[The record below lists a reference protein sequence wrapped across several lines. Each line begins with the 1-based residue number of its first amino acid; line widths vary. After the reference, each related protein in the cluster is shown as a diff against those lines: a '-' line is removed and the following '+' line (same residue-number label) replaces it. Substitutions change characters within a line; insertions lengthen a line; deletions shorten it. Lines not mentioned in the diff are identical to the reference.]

1 MSSLSDSLPSPSLD
15 SPSPLPAPSP
25 SPPPAPAPPRP
36 IPPSSSSSSSLPDA
50 APRPSPSLAPPPPPP
65 PPSSSSSSSSPPCPR
80 AEWVVLSL
88 GRRRQRLLLALTL
101 LPCLFLSFILSSDT
115 LLTRAPPHRCAL
127 PPPAALAPALRPL
140 PLPQLLNMSL
150 PGEGGA
156 LSQCQQYP
164 FQNGTPAAPPT
175 LPVACQR
182 GWVYNR
188 TEGLRDNMVTEW
200 DLVCERYW
208 MVPVEEVC
216 FMLGVLTGCLLL
228 GYTADRC
235 GRLKA
240 LLSSLSLSAV
250 FGVLVCVAPSPSI
263 FIITRFLLAAATAGA
278 YLTLY
283 ITRVEL
289 CDPSLRLMVTMA
301 AGLVMVAGEFLL
313 LGVALGC
320 QSWRGLQGAIT
331 APLALFLSYGVPGV
345 FPESPRWLL
354 LSGRQQPDVH
364 SFTERRE
371 RERERERE
379 EDNFTELDSVSLF
392 EPASRG
398 APWLGMREL
407 LHCRNIAKNICVLG
421 FTSFI
426 SHGIHRCYTSFR
438 GDVRG
443 TPPSLYWSWLVSSGT
458 GGLACAVLCVTVD
471 RCGRRGILLLAM
483 TMTGLASLIL
493 LGLIEYLSEAAITV
507 FSVLGL
513 FSSQAAASL
522 CIFFTAEI
530 VPTVIR
536 GCGVGV
542 VVALGWVGRLSAPF
556 MDLHNHY
563 GYFLHHVVY
572 SSLALLCVLSILLLP
587 ESKRKPL
594 PETLADGEAYRRPP
608 LGRRRKDNVP
618 LLSTP
623 NPSI

>member
-1 MSSLSDSLPSPSLD
+1 
-15 SPSPLPAPSP
+15 
-25 SPPPAPAPPRP
+25 
-36 IPPSSSSSSSLPDA
+36 
-50 APRPSPSLAPPPPPP
+50 
-65 PPSSSSSSSSPPCPR
+65 
-80 AEWVVLSL
+80 
-88 GRRRQRLLLALTL
+88 
-101 LPCLFLSFILSSDT
+101 
-115 LLTRAPPHRCAL
+115 
-127 PPPAALAPALRPL
+127 
-140 PLPQLLNMSL
+140 MSL

-228 GYTADRC
+228 GYTADR
-235 GRLKA
+235 
-240 LLSSLSLSAV
+240 
-250 FGVLVCVAPSPSI
+250 
-263 FIITRFLLAAATAGA
+263 
-278 YLTLY
+278 
-283 ITRVEL
+283 
-289 CDPSLRLMVTMA
+289 LMVTMA

-364 SFTERRE
+364 S
-371 RERERERE
+371 ERERERE

-493 LGLIEYLSEAAITV
+493 LGLIECECSFTASFTPFSLSLSLSDLSEAAITV

>member
-1 MSSLSDSLPSPSLD
+1 
-15 SPSPLPAPSP
+15 
-25 SPPPAPAPPRP
+25 
-36 IPPSSSSSSSLPDA
+36 
-50 APRPSPSLAPPPPPP
+50 
-65 PPSSSSSSSSPPCPR
+65 
-80 AEWVVLSL
+80 
-88 GRRRQRLLLALTL
+88 
-101 LPCLFLSFILSSDT
+101 
-115 LLTRAPPHRCAL
+115 
-127 PPPAALAPALRPL
+127 
-140 PLPQLLNMSL
+140 
-150 PGEGGA
+150 
-156 LSQCQQYP
+156 
-164 FQNGTPAAPPT
+164 
-175 LPVACQR
+175 
-182 GWVYNR
+182 
-188 TEGLRDNMVTEW
+188 MVTEW
-200 DLVCERYW
+200 DLVCDQYW
-208 MVPVEEVC
+208 KVPVEEVC
-216 FMLGVLTGCLLL
+216 FILGILTGCLIL
-228 GYTADRC
+228 GYIADRF

-240 LLSSLSLSAV
+240 FLSSLSLSV
-250 FGVLVCVAPSPSI
+250 LFGLLVCLSPSPSI
-263 FIITRFLLAAATAGA
+263 FILTRFFLAAATAGV

-289 CDPSLRLMVTMA
+289 CDPSMRLMVTMA

-313 LGVALGC
+313 LGVAVGC

-331 APLALFLSYGVPGV
+331 APLALFLSYGLPGV

-354 LSGRQQPDVH
+354 LSSPEQTDLH
-364 SFTERRE
+364 SFRE
-371 RERERERE
+371 QRERERE
-379 EDNFTELDSVSLF
+379 EDGFTELDSVSLYR
-392 EPASRG
+392 PHST
-398 APWLGMREL
+398 APWLSLPEL
-407 LHCRNIAKNICVLG
+407 LHCRNIWKNLCVLG

-426 SHGIHRCYTSFR
+426 SHGIHHCYSSFR

-443 TPPSLYWSWLVSSGT
+443 TQTGFYSSYLLSCST
-458 GGLACAVLCVTVD
+458 GGVACACLCATVD

-493 LGLIEYLSEAAITV
+493 LGLIEYLNEWAITI

-522 CIFFTAEI
+522 CVLFTAEI
-530 VPTVIR
+530 VPTIIR

-542 VVALGWVGRLSAPF
+542 ILALGSVGRLSAPI

-594 PETLADGEAYRRPP
+594 PETLPDGEAYRRPP